1 MNYKLRI
8 SRAKIDSRVKKAI
21 LDALA
26 DPSSIE
32 EYPKTVQI
40 AAIKVLREYYT
51 NKKELLPDS
60 HYDEVEEIVKA
71 NNPRNAIWKTVG
83 APVPKGRIEVKLP
96 VFMPSMSKI
105 KPNTKALT
113 RFIDP
118 KQSYTI
124 MDKLDGISLQ
134 LVYDKGVCVQ
144 AATRGDGAVGQDIS
158 HWIPY
163 LRIPKKIPIKTRFIV
178 RSEAIVKTSTF
189 DAKHDSTKNSKG
201 TFKAARNMAGGI
213 LNKMSSSK
221 DFKQYQRHMK
231 DVDVVCYEI
240 QEGRTAGGPISKQ
253 LQLLKRLKFKT
264 VWSVTSDNFEAD
276 DPSNSLSQIYDVR
289 INQSDYEIDGII
301 VAKDIPYTPQ
311 RTNAKHAVAFKENSE
326 SAMQI
331 VSVKSVDWEIS
342 RNKTIIPTIS
352 IDPIRLGGVTVSN
365 FLAHSLFYIRN
376 GFKKSDA
383 KLGLPVKPINVGAKI
398 KVVRSGGV
406 IPYIVEVVK
415 ASRKPAEPP
424 YEYKEKGVHAV
435 YSGKSAQSSTSR
447 VKRLT
452 HFFVALGMDGFKEST
467 FKKLYDLGYTSP
479 LKIKRIRVKDLEGIE
494 SFGTQTIKKLIS
506 EVDKCLN
513 APNFVNFA
521 VASGYIDNFSLERVQ
536 KIVDAYG
543 EEVFEWEDESTEYIV
558 DKVQALH
565 GFKQIA
571 RNFAVALPKIFKLA
585 DNLSVDLELPQKE
598 EAVGD
603 LLDGEK
609 ITLTGARDKEVQAW
623 ITQQGGTVQN
633 MKADTTMLIIK
644 DESYTSS
651 KVDLAEERN
660 IPILT
665 LEQFRRKYM

>member
-1 MNYKLRI
+1 MINLSSAPEVLQSTAQNYAREAIKFDSQG
-8 SRAKIDSRVKKAI
+8 SRGSAIQMYQKAI
-21 LDALA
+21 ESLIKLTKL
-26 DPSSIE
+26 
-32 EYPKTVQI
+32 YPNEPHTQLYVKHAKRYQERI
-40 AAIKVLREYYT
+40 
-51 NKKELLPDS
+51 NELQ
-60 HYDEVEEIVKA
+60 
-71 NNPRNAIWKTVG
+71 NN
-83 APVPKGRIEVKLP
+83 
-96 VFMPSMSKI
+96 
-105 KPNTKALT
+105 
-113 RFIDP
+113 
-118 KQSYTI
+118 
-124 MDKLDGISLQ
+124 
-134 LVYDKGVCVQ
+134 
-144 AATRGDGAVGQDIS
+144 
-158 HWIPY
+158 
-163 LRIPKKIPIKTRFIV
+163 
-178 RSEAIVKTSTF
+178 
-189 DAKHDSTKNSKG
+189 
-201 TFKAARNMAGGI
+201 
-213 LNKMSSSK
+213 
-221 DFKQYQRHMK
+221 
-231 DVDVVCYEI
+231 
-240 QEGRTAGGPISKQ
+240 
-253 LQLLKRLKFKT
+253 
-264 VWSVTSDNFEAD
+264 SDN
-276 DPSNSLSQIYDVR
+276 PQT
-289 INQSDYEIDGII
+289 NQSDS
-301 VAKDIPYTPQ
+301 Q
-311 RTNAKHAVAFKENSE
+311 S
-326 SAMQI
+326 
-331 VSVKSVDWEIS
+331 
-342 RNKTIIPTIS
+342 
-352 IDPIRLGGVTVSN
+352 GV
-365 FLAHSLFYIRN
+365 
-376 GFKKSDA
+376 
-383 KLGLPVKPINVGAKI
+383 
-398 KVVRSGGV
+398 
-406 IPYIVEVVK
+406 VEVVK

-435 YSGKSAQSSTSR
+435 YAGKSAQSSTSR

-479 LKIKRIRVKDLEGIE
+479 LKIKRIRVKDLEGVE

-543 EEVFEWEDESTEYIV
+543 EEVFEWEDESTQYIV